1 MKPRLEWHRVRDLVR
16 GFAIGLV
23 VVSAAAAATEPSSP
37 QYRLVGPAPASTA
50 STAASPIRS
59 LRWVGGSGQA
69 VGIAVSTNASTVSGG
84 ASQQLPTTRIFR
96 NGMEN

>member
-1 MKPRLEWHRVRDLVR
+1 MR
-16 GFAIGLV
+16 GLLRSIAIGLIAL
-23 VVSAAAAATEPSSP
+23 SACAAATESSSP

-69 VGIAVSTNASTVSGG
+69 VGIAVSVNASTVSGG
-84 ASQQLPTTRIFR
+84 ASQQLPTNRIFR
-96 NGMEN
+96 DGMEN